1 MADYSFPTSY
11 GVGTAT
17 IANGSLTVT
26 GQGTYWRSDDPK
38 LSPLR
43 AGDLFGTH
51 VGRPVRIEDVVSD
64 TELLLAHAWPGDSQT
79 TAPYEIQLTPRIV
92 GAQEATRRLLA
103 SLSNGNLESFAELPV
118 DLNDI
123 LIGVGSGVLGT
134 IKKEDLVKGDV
145 VGPSGGTTVK
155 QVAGFADDTGKLI
168 LGLTAAEIR
177 AAANVYSKTEVYS
190 KDETLPSAGG
200 TLTGPITA
208 NYNGLWWN
216 ERAATQVSIAA
227 GASIPF
233 LTGSG
238 LVLIG
243 ENLSQGGTALF
254 VIGQSGAVKVADP
267 SNQYTATLNTPGK
280 INIGFT
286 GGSYFVQNA
295 TATAIGVLIFS
306 TRTRAT
312 SA

>member
-17 IANGSLTVT
+17 IANGSLTVS

-103 SLSNGNLESFAELPV
+103 SLSNGNLESFAEIPI

-123 LIGVGSGVLGT
+123 LIGVGAGVLGT

-168 LGLTAAEIR
+168 LGLTAPEIR
-177 AAANVYSKTEVYS
+177 AAADVYSKAEA
-190 KDETLPSAGG
+190 LPSAGG
-200 TLTGPITA
+200 SMTGPITA
-208 NYNGLWWN
+208 NYSGFFWN
-216 ERAATQVSIAA
+216 QRSGTQLTIAA
-227 GASIPF
+227 GASMPF
-233 LTGSG
+233 AAGAG
-238 LVLIG
+238 LVVIS
-243 ENLSQGGTALF
+243 ENVSQGGTALF
-254 VIGQSGAVKVADP
+254 LIGQTQSVKIADS
-267 SNQYTATLNTPGK
+267 SNQYTATLNTSGK
-280 INIGFT
+280 INIGYT

-295 TATAIGVLIFS
+295 TAAAIGIFIFS

-312 SA
+312 AA